1 MRASLLRIIAIVL
14 AVAFG
19 GAAWIDLVAGATP
32 ELQSGTGTPAIEL
45 TVTPGNMELD
55 AEWELVGISE
65 FQYMSIQWREYSS
78 DVWDRY
84 NSPRV
89 SFHTEKDTRDFN
101 IDFIPVYIEAEK
113 DWRNVPLTDGVEYEV
128 RVWVEFSDRTYIISN
143 VVAARPGEETATLT
157 PTATPTRTATPTPTP
172 TATATPT
179 PTPTPTATATPTTTP
194 TPTLTPTI
202 TNTPTA
208 TPTATDTPTATNTPV
223 PAIELKVTP
232 GDSRLD
238 AEWELVGISAFV
250 NMSIQWRER
259 LTEAWE
265 RYVSPRMVMEKDRR
279 KFSITQIFD
288 APLTNGTEYQVRVW
302 TEKSLT
308 DYVISNVVV
317 TSPNGPTPTPT
328 PTATPTYTATATPTG
343 TPTPTFTATATAT
356 ATATRTPTPTATS
369 TSTPTY
375 TATPTPTVTFTPTN
389 TQTTT
394 PTATP
399 SPTPSPSSTP
409 SLTPT
414 HTVTPTLTSTPT
426 VTLTPTP
433 THTVTP
439 TASPT
444 PSLTPTPTPTPTR
457 TPLIPRPPIPNTP
470 APDEIVTVRLAG
482 PIPSGDGEIAFH
494 VRDGSLGT
502 IHSCVA
508 IWDGVRSS
516 YEGLDAITFNLR
528 TGAPESGVLSTSS
541 GCSFNE
547 YSWIVADP
555 APEAFDDGVATLVS
569 YDPVNF
575 AETTEFQLYADLE
588 AGSRFEV
595 RYYFHVVDT
604 YDADAKRA
612 RITTSS
618 DTEGE
623 WAALT
628 EVVSESDS
636 APSATSN
643 LFQGNVGVSR
653 NPDVKGEGDD
663 KVWVPSGDTI
673 SVAYLNEDG
682 EVKAT
687 SDTSPPPIPPPA
699 VRPTPTSVP
708 GLHGDP
714 FPTPTNT
721 PGPPKRVVDVKF
733 ANTPKRSGDTVAFYI
748 RDNYLGTTGQCLVR
762 WADIPHDVDAADPND
777 NDLFMPWNVVTGDPV
792 PSAFSREGC
801 DYDGTTALSVPLHA
815 SLNDAEVSPSI
826 EVPDT
831 GGRAQFGLVSI
842 RTDAPKGSTV
852 SIDFHYEVV
861 DTFSAQTK
869 LARVY
874 SSSDKDGEWVAIR
887 EVTSETDSSP
897 AAASNLYR
905 GVFRISDDPA
915 SLSKGDGRVRVR
927 NRSRL
932 SVAYYN
938 SNGETQPIAKA
949 SLGLDLPT
957 PTPEAIPTFLP
968 SPTPTPIPAVSP
980 WMLATL
986 VIFGTLAALRYRRS
1000 DKPQDG

>member
-1 MRASLLRIIAIVL
+1 MRANLLRIIAIVL

-32 ELQSGTGTPAIEL
+32 ELQSGTGTPSIEL
-45 TVTPGNMELD
+45 TVTPGDRELD

-65 FQYMSIQWREYSS
+65 FLYMSIQWREHSS
-78 DVWDRY
+78 DVWERY
-84 NSPRV
+84 DSPRV

-328 PTATPTYTATATPTG
+328 ATPTYTATATPTG
-343 TPTPTFTATATAT
+343 TPTPTSTSTSTPTFTATATAT

-389 TQTTT
+389 TQTAT

-444 PSLTPTPTPTPTR
+444 PSLTPTPTR
-457 TPLIPRPPIPNTP
+457 TPLMPRPPIPNTP
-470 APDEIVTVRLAG
+470 APDETVSVRLAG
-482 PIPSGDGEIAFH
+482 PISSGEGEIAFH
-494 VRDGSLGT
+494 VRDGSLGK

-516 YEGLDAITFNLR
+516 YEGLDAVTFNLR
-528 TGAPESGVLSTSS
+528 AGAPESGVFSTSS

-575 AETTEFQLYADLE
+575 AETAEFQLYADLE

-687 SDTSPPPIPPPA
+687 SDTSPLPSPTPA
-699 VRPTPTSVP
+699 VRPTPTNVP

-714 FPTPTNT
+714 FPRPTAT
-721 PGPPKRVVDVKF
+721 IVPGPPKREIVISF
-733 ANTPKRSGDTVAFYI
+733 ANTPSSSNEAVVFHI
-748 RDNYLGTTGQCLVR
+748 MDNHLGTTKPCSVQWSGI
-762 WADIPHDVDAADPND
+762 ADELQANSAWD
-777 NDLFMPWNVVTGDPV
+777 VVTGAPYPDV
-792 PSAFSREGC
+792 FSREGC
-801 DYDGTTALSVPLHA
+801 GYEASTPLAIYPHTQAFVNGIEYHVNLDRWDGRVYL
-815 SLNDAEVSPSI
+815 LNDV
-826 EVPDT
+826 
-831 GGRAQFGLVSI
+831 
-842 RTDAPKGSTV
+842 DAGSTV
-852 SIDFHYEVV
+852 KINFFYEVV
-861 DTFSAQTK
+861 DSYSAQTK

-887 EVTSETDSSP
+887 EVTSERDSSP

-986 VIFGTLAALRYRRS
+986 VILGTLAALRYRRT
-1000 DKPQDG
+1000 DKPKDG

>member
-1 MRASLLRIIAIVL
+1 MRASLLRIIAILFAL
-14 AVAFG
+14 AVAG
-19 GAAWIDLVAGATP
+19 TLWIELVVEATP
-32 ELQSGTGTPAIEL
+32 GLQSGTGTPAIEL
-45 TVTPGNMELD
+45 TVTPGDMELD
-55 AEWELVGISE
+55 AEWELTGLDD
-65 FQYMSIQWREYSS
+65 FNYMSIQWRERSS
-78 DVWDRY
+78 AEWHPRDDP
-84 NSPRV
+84 PRV
-89 SFHTEKDTRDFN
+89 NLPDLSTREFN
-101 IDFIPVYIEAEK
+101 IDFIIRWDEDEK
-113 DWRNVPLTDGVEYEV
+113 DWFNEDLTNSTEYQV
-128 RVWVEFSDRTYIISN
+128 RVWVEYTASDKSIVYVISN
-143 VVAARPGEETATLT
+143 VVVVSPGEVAPT
-157 PTATPTRTATPTPTP
+157 PTDTPTPTP
-172 TATATPT
+172 THTATVTPTPTHTPT

-223 PAIELKVTP
+223 PAIELKITP

-238 AEWELVGISAFV
+238 AEWELIGISAFV

-259 LTEAWE
+259 ITEAWE

-317 TSPNGPTPTPT
+317 ASPNGPTPTPT
-328 PTATPTYTATATPTG
+328 PTPTATPTNTATATPTS
-343 TPTPTFTATATAT
+343 TPTPTSTSTSTPTFTATATAT

-389 TQTTT
+389 TQTAT

-444 PSLTPTPTPTPTR
+444 PSLTPTPTR
-457 TPLIPRPPIPNTP
+457 TPLMPRPPIPNTP
-470 APDEIVTVRLAG
+470 APDEIVSVRLAG
-482 PIPSGDGEIAFH
+482 PIPSGEGEIAFH

-516 YEGLDAITFNLR
+516 YEGLDAVTFNLR
-528 TGAPESGVLSTSS
+528 AGAPESGVFSTSS

-604 YDADAKRA
+604 YDADKRECA
-612 RITTSS
+612 SPPVLTQKESGQR
-618 DTEGE
+618 
-623 WAALT
+623 LT

-653 NPDVKGEGDD
+653 NSDVKGEGDD

-687 SDTSPPPIPPPA
+687 SDTSPPPTPTPA
-699 VRPTPTSVP
+699 VRPTPTNVP

-714 FPTPTNT
+714 FPPPTAT
-721 PGPPKRVVDVKF
+721 IVPGPPKREIVISF
-733 ANTPKRSGDTVAFYI
+733 ANTPSRSGETAVFHI
-748 RDNYLGTTGQCLVR
+748 MDNHLGTTKPCSVQWSG
-762 WADIPHDVDAADPND
+762 IAAELQANSAWD
-777 NDLFMPWNVVTGDPV
+777 VVTGAPYPDV
-792 PSAFSREGC
+792 FSREGC
-801 DYDGTTALSVPLHA
+801 DYEASTPLAIYPRTQAFVNGIEYQVNLDRWDGRVYL
-815 SLNDAEVSPSI
+815 LNDV
-826 EVPDT
+826 
-831 GGRAQFGLVSI
+831 
-842 RTDAPKGSTV
+842 DAGSTV
-852 SIDFHYEVV
+852 KINFFYELV
-861 DTFSAQTK
+861 DSFSAQAK

-874 SSSDKDGEWVAIR
+874 SSSDKDGEWVSIR
-887 EVTSETDSSP
+887 EVTSERDSSP

-938 SNGETQPIAKA
+938 SNDETQPVAKA

-957 PTPEAIPTFLP
+957 PTPEATPTFLP

-986 VIFGTLAALRYRRS
+986 VIVGTVAALRYRRS
-1000 DKPQDG
+1000 DKPKDG

>member
-1 MRASLLRIIAIVL
+1 MRANLLPIIAIVL

-19 GAAWIDLVAGATP
+19 GAAWIDIVAGATP
-32 ELQSGTGTPAIEL
+32 ELQSGTGTPSIEL
-45 TVTPGNMELD
+45 TVTPGDRELD

-65 FQYMSIQWREYSS
+65 FLYMSIQWREYSS

-84 NSPRV
+84 DSPRV

-101 IDFIPVYIEAEK
+101 IDFIPVYVEADN

-157 PTATPTRTATPTPTP
+157 PTATPTRTA
-172 TATATPT
+172 T

-328 PTATPTYTATATPTG
+328 ATPTYTATATPTG
-343 TPTPTFTATATAT
+343 TPTPTSTSTSTPTFTATATAT

-389 TQTTT
+389 TQTAT

-444 PSLTPTPTPTPTR
+444 PSLTPTPTR
-457 TPLIPRPPIPNTP
+457 TPLMPRPPIPNTP
-470 APDEIVTVRLAG
+470 APDETVSVRLAG
-482 PIPSGDGEIAFH
+482 PISSGEGEIAFH
-494 VRDGSLGT
+494 VRDGSLGK

-516 YEGLDAITFNLR
+516 YEGLDAVTFNLR
-528 TGAPESGVLSTSS
+528 AGAPESGVFSTSS

-575 AETTEFQLYADLE
+575 AETAEFQLYADLE

-687 SDTSPPPIPPPA
+687 SDTSPLPSPTPA
-699 VRPTPTSVP
+699 VRPTPTNVP

-714 FPTPTNT
+714 FPRPTAT
-721 PGPPKRVVDVKF
+721 IVPGPPKREIVISFASTPSSSNEAVVF
-733 ANTPKRSGDTVAFYI
+733 HI
-748 RDNYLGTTGQCLVR
+748 MDNHLGTTKPCSVQWSGI
-762 WADIPHDVDAADPND
+762 ADEIQANSA
-777 NDLFMPWNVVTGDPV
+777 WNVVTGAPYPDV
-792 PSAFSREGC
+792 FSREGC
-801 DYDGTTALSVPLHA
+801 DYEASAPLAIYPRTQAFVNGIEYQVNLDRWDGRIYL
-815 SLNDAEVSPSI
+815 LNDV
-826 EVPDT
+826 
-831 GGRAQFGLVSI
+831 
-842 RTDAPKGSTV
+842 DAGSTV
-852 SIDFHYEVV
+852 KINFYYEVV
-861 DTFSAQTK
+861 DSFSAQSK

-887 EVTSETDSSP
+887 EVTSERDSSP

-938 SNGETQPIAKA
+938 SNGETEPMAKA

-957 PTPEAIPTFLP
+957 PTPEATPTFLP

-986 VIFGTLAALRYRRS
+986 VILGTLAALRYRRT
-1000 DKPQDG
+1000 DKPKDG

>member
-1 MRASLLRIIAIVL
+1 MRANLLRIIAIVL

-32 ELQSGTGTPAIEL
+32 ELQSGTGTPSIEL
-45 TVTPGNMELD
+45 TVTPGDRELD

-65 FQYMSIQWREYSS
+65 FLYMSIQWREHSS
-78 DVWDRY
+78 DVWERY
-84 NSPRV
+84 DSPRV

-157 PTATPTRTATPTPTP
+157 PTATPTRTA
-172 TATATPT
+172 T

-328 PTATPTYTATATPTG
+328 ATPTYTATATPTG
-343 TPTPTFTATATAT
+343 TPTPTSTSTSTPTFTATATAT

-389 TQTTT
+389 TQTAT

-433 THTVTP
+433 THSVTP

-444 PSLTPTPTPTPTR
+444 PSLTPTPTR
-457 TPLIPRPPIPNTP
+457 TPLMPRPPIPNTP
-470 APDEIVTVRLAG
+470 APDETVSVRLAG
-482 PIPSGDGEIAFH
+482 PISSGEGEIAFH
-494 VRDGSLGT
+494 VRDGSLGK

-516 YEGLDAITFNLR
+516 YEGLDAVTFNLR
-528 TGAPESGVLSTSS
+528 AGAPESGVFSTSS

-575 AETTEFQLYADLE
+575 AETAEFQLYADLE

-687 SDTSPPPIPPPA
+687 SDTSPLPSPTPA
-699 VRPTPTSVP
+699 VRPTPTNVP

-714 FPTPTNT
+714 FPRPTAT
-721 PGPPKRVVDVKF
+721 IVPGPPKREIVISF
-733 ANTPKRSGDTVAFYI
+733 ANTPSSSNEAVVFHI
-748 RDNYLGTTGQCLVR
+748 MDNHLGTTKPCSVQWSGI
-762 WADIPHDVDAADPND
+762 ADELQANSAWD
-777 NDLFMPWNVVTGDPV
+777 VVTGAPYPDV
-792 PSAFSREGC
+792 FSREGC
-801 DYDGTTALSVPLHA
+801 GYEASTPLAIYPHTQAFVNGIEYHVNLDRWDGRVYL
-815 SLNDAEVSPSI
+815 LNDV
-826 EVPDT
+826 
-831 GGRAQFGLVSI
+831 
-842 RTDAPKGSTV
+842 DAGSTV
-852 SIDFHYEVV
+852 KINFFYEVV
-861 DTFSAQTK
+861 DSYSAQTK

-887 EVTSETDSSP
+887 EVTSERDSSP

-986 VIFGTLAALRYRRS
+986 VILGTLAALRYRRT
-1000 DKPQDG
+1000 DKPKDG

>member
-1 MRASLLRIIAIVL
+1 MFTRPLSIIAILL

-19 GAAWIDLVAGATP
+19 CTVWMEFVAEAGSASRINANAPSISLSVVPRDT
-32 ELQSGTGTPAIEL
+32 QF
-45 TVTPGNMELD
+45 D
-55 AEWELVGISE
+55 AEWELTEISD
-65 FQYMSIQWREYSS
+65 FNYMSIQWRRRS
-78 DVWDRY
+78 DGPWHLRDDP
-84 NSPRV
+84 PRV
-89 SFHTEKDTRDFN
+89 NLDKSLREYTINYDLELD
-101 IDFIPVYIEAEK
+101 AE
-113 DWRNVPLTDGVEYEV
+113 NELQSVPLDKDVEYQVRIWAEYTAPDNSIAYIVSNVEILSLGVE
-128 RVWVEFSDRTYIISN
+128 R
-143 VVAARPGEETATLT
+143 
-157 PTATPTRTATPTPTP
+157 ATPTPTP
-172 TATATPT
+172 TQTATPTPTRTAT

-328 PTATPTYTATATPTG
+328 ATPTYTATATPTG
-343 TPTPTFTATATAT
+343 TPTPTSTSTSTPTFTATATAT

-389 TQTTT
+389 TQTAT

-444 PSLTPTPTPTPTR
+444 PSLTPTPTR
-457 TPLIPRPPIPNTP
+457 TPLMPRPPIPNTP
-470 APDEIVTVRLAG
+470 APDETVSVRLAG
-482 PIPSGDGEIAFH
+482 PISSGEGEIAFH
-494 VRDGSLGT
+494 VRDGSLGK

-516 YEGLDAITFNLR
+516 YEGLDAVTFNLR
-528 TGAPESGVLSTSS
+528 AGAPESGVFSTSS

-575 AETTEFQLYADLE
+575 AETAEFQLYADLE

-687 SDTSPPPIPPPA
+687 SDTSPLPSPTPA
-699 VRPTPTSVP
+699 VRPTPTNVP

-714 FPTPTNT
+714 FPRPTAT
-721 PGPPKRVVDVKF
+721 IVPGPPKREIVISF
-733 ANTPKRSGDTVAFYI
+733 ANTPSSSNEAVVFHI
-748 RDNYLGTTGQCLVR
+748 MDNHLGTTKPCSVQWSGI
-762 WADIPHDVDAADPND
+762 ADELQANSAWD
-777 NDLFMPWNVVTGDPV
+777 VVTGAPYPDV
-792 PSAFSREGC
+792 FSREGC
-801 DYDGTTALSVPLHA
+801 GYEASTPLAIYPHTQAFVNGIEYHVNLDRWDGRVYL
-815 SLNDAEVSPSI
+815 LNDV
-826 EVPDT
+826 
-831 GGRAQFGLVSI
+831 
-842 RTDAPKGSTV
+842 DAGSTV
-852 SIDFHYEVV
+852 KINFFYEVV
-861 DTFSAQTK
+861 DSYSAQTK

-887 EVTSETDSSP
+887 EVTSERDSSP

-957 PTPEAIPTFLP
+957 PTPEATPTFLP

-986 VIFGTLAALRYRRS
+986 VILGTLAALRYRRT
-1000 DKPQDG
+1000 DKPKDG

>member
-1 MRASLLRIIAIVL
+1 MRANLLRIIAIVL

-32 ELQSGTGTPAIEL
+32 ELQSGTGTPSIEL
-45 TVTPGNMELD
+45 TVTPGDRELD

-65 FQYMSIQWREYSS
+65 FLYMSIQWREHSS
-78 DVWDRY
+78 DVWERY
-84 NSPRV
+84 DSPRV

-157 PTATPTRTATPTPTP
+157 PTATPTRTA
-172 TATATPT
+172 T

-328 PTATPTYTATATPTG
+328 ATPTYTATATPTG
-343 TPTPTFTATATAT
+343 TPTPTSTSTSTPTFTATATAT

-389 TQTTT
+389 TQTAT

-444 PSLTPTPTPTPTR
+444 PSLTPTPTR
-457 TPLIPRPPIPNTP
+457 TPLMPRPPIPNTP
-470 APDEIVTVRLAG
+470 APDETVSVRLAG
-482 PIPSGDGEIAFH
+482 PISSGEGEIAFH
-494 VRDGSLGT
+494 VRDGSLGK

-516 YEGLDAITFNLR
+516 YEGLDAVTFNLR
-528 TGAPESGVLSTSS
+528 AGAPESGVFSTSS

-575 AETTEFQLYADLE
+575 AETAEFQLYADLE

-663 KVWVPSGDTI
+663 KVWVPSGDRI

-682 EVKAT
+682 VVKAT

-699 VRPTPTSVP
+699 VRPTPTNVP

-714 FPTPTNT
+714 FPRPTAT
-721 PGPPKRVVDVKF
+721 IVPGPPKREIVISF
-733 ANTPKRSGDTVAFYI
+733 ANTPSSSNEAVVFHI
-748 RDNYLGTTGQCLVR
+748 MDNHLGTTKPCSVQWSGI
-762 WADIPHDVDAADPND
+762 ADELQANSAWD
-777 NDLFMPWNVVTGDPV
+777 VVTGAPYPDV
-792 PSAFSREGC
+792 FSREGC
-801 DYDGTTALSVPLHA
+801 GYEASTPLAIYPHTQAFVNGIEYHVNLDRWDGRVYL
-815 SLNDAEVSPSI
+815 LNDV
-826 EVPDT
+826 
-831 GGRAQFGLVSI
+831 
-842 RTDAPKGSTV
+842 DAGSTV
-852 SIDFHYEVV
+852 KINFFYEVV
-861 DTFSAQTK
+861 DSYSAQTK

-887 EVTSETDSSP
+887 EVTSERDSSP

>member
-1 MRASLLRIIAIVL
+1 M
-14 AVAFG
+14 
-19 GAAWIDLVAGATP
+19 
-32 ELQSGTGTPAIEL
+32 
-45 TVTPGNMELD
+45 
-55 AEWELVGISE
+55 
-65 FQYMSIQWREYSS
+65 
-78 DVWDRY
+78 
-84 NSPRV
+84 
-89 SFHTEKDTRDFN
+89 
-101 IDFIPVYIEAEK
+101 
-113 DWRNVPLTDGVEYEV
+113 
-128 RVWVEFSDRTYIISN
+128 
-143 VVAARPGEETATLT
+143 
-157 PTATPTRTATPTPTP
+157 
-172 TATATPT
+172 
-179 PTPTPTATATPTTTP
+179 
-194 TPTLTPTI
+194 
-202 TNTPTA
+202 
-208 TPTATDTPTATNTPV
+208 
-223 PAIELKVTP
+223 
-232 GDSRLD
+232 
-238 AEWELVGISAFV
+238 
-250 NMSIQWRER
+250 
-259 LTEAWE
+259 
-265 RYVSPRMVMEKDRR
+265 
-279 KFSITQIFD
+279 
-288 APLTNGTEYQVRVW
+288 
-302 TEKSLT
+302 
-308 DYVISNVVV
+308 
-317 TSPNGPTPTPT
+317 
-328 PTATPTYTATATPTG
+328 
-343 TPTPTFTATATAT
+343 
-356 ATATRTPTPTATS
+356 
-369 TSTPTY
+369 
-375 TATPTPTVTFTPTN
+375 
-389 TQTTT
+389 
-394 PTATP
+394 
-399 SPTPSPSSTP
+399 
-409 SLTPT
+409 
-414 HTVTPTLTSTPT
+414 
-426 VTLTPTP
+426 
-433 THTVTP
+433 
-439 TASPT
+439 
-444 PSLTPTPTPTPTR
+444 
-457 TPLIPRPPIPNTP
+457 PRPPIPNTP
-470 APDEIVTVRLAG
+470 APDETVSVRLAG
-482 PIPSGDGEIAFH
+482 PISSGEGEIAFH
-494 VRDGSLGT
+494 VRDGSLGK

-516 YEGLDAITFNLR
+516 YEGLDAVTFNLR
-528 TGAPESGVLSTSS
+528 AGAPESGVFSTSS

-575 AETTEFQLYADLE
+575 AETAEFQLYADLE

-687 SDTSPPPIPPPA
+687 SDTSPLPSPTPA
-699 VRPTPTSVP
+699 VRPTPTNVP

-714 FPTPTNT
+714 FPRPTAT
-721 PGPPKRVVDVKF
+721 IVPGPPKREIVISF
-733 ANTPKRSGDTVAFYI
+733 ANTPSSSNEAVVFHI
-748 RDNYLGTTGQCLVR
+748 MDNHLGTTKPCSVQWSGI
-762 WADIPHDVDAADPND
+762 ADEIQANSAWD
-777 NDLFMPWNVVTGDPV
+777 VVTGAPYPDV
-792 PSAFSREGC
+792 FSREGC
-801 DYDGTTALSVPLHA
+801 GYEASTPLAIYPHTQAFVNGIEYHVNLDRWDGRVYL
-815 SLNDAEVSPSI
+815 LNDV
-826 EVPDT
+826 
-831 GGRAQFGLVSI
+831 
-842 RTDAPKGSTV
+842 DAGSTV
-852 SIDFHYEVV
+852 KINFFYEVV
-861 DTFSAQTK
+861 DSYSAQTK

-887 EVTSETDSSP
+887 EVTSERDSSP

-986 VIFGTLAALRYRRS
+986 VILGTLAALRYRRT
-1000 DKPQDG
+1000 DKPKDG

>member
-1 MRASLLRIIAIVL
+1 MRANLLRIIAIVL

-32 ELQSGTGTPAIEL
+32 ELQSGTGTPSIEL
-45 TVTPGNMELD
+45 TVTPGDRELD

-65 FQYMSIQWREYSS
+65 FLYMSIQWREHSS
-78 DVWDRY
+78 DVWERY
-84 NSPRV
+84 DSPRV

-113 DWRNVPLTDGVEYEV
+113 DWRNAPLTDGVEYEV

-157 PTATPTRTATPTPTP
+157 PTATPTRTA
-172 TATATPT
+172 T

-328 PTATPTYTATATPTG
+328 ATPTYTATATPTG
-343 TPTPTFTATATAT
+343 TPTPTSTSTSTPTFTATATAT

-389 TQTTT
+389 TQTAT

-444 PSLTPTPTPTPTR
+444 PSLTPTPTR
-457 TPLIPRPPIPNTP
+457 TPLMPRPPIPNTP
-470 APDEIVTVRLAG
+470 APDETVSVRLAG
-482 PIPSGDGEIAFH
+482 PISSGEGEIAFH
-494 VRDGSLGT
+494 VRDGSLGK

-516 YEGLDAITFNLR
+516 YEGLDAVTFNLR
-528 TGAPESGVLSTSS
+528 AGAPESGVFSTSS

-575 AETTEFQLYADLE
+575 AETAEFQLYADLE

-687 SDTSPPPIPPPA
+687 SDTSPLPSPTPA
-699 VRPTPTSVP
+699 VRPTPTNVP

-714 FPTPTNT
+714 FPRPTAT
-721 PGPPKRVVDVKF
+721 IVPGPPKREIVISF
-733 ANTPKRSGDTVAFYI
+733 ANTPSSSNEAVVFHI
-748 RDNYLGTTGQCLVR
+748 MDNHLGTTKPCSVQWSGI
-762 WADIPHDVDAADPND
+762 ADELQANSAWD
-777 NDLFMPWNVVTGDPV
+777 VVTGAPYPDV
-792 PSAFSREGC
+792 FSREGC
-801 DYDGTTALSVPLHA
+801 GYEASTPLAIYPHTQAFVNGIEYHVNLDRWDGRVYL
-815 SLNDAEVSPSI
+815 LNDV
-826 EVPDT
+826 
-831 GGRAQFGLVSI
+831 
-842 RTDAPKGSTV
+842 DAGSTV
-852 SIDFHYEVV
+852 KINFFYEVV
-861 DTFSAQTK
+861 DSYSAQTK

-887 EVTSETDSSP
+887 EVTSERDSSP

-957 PTPEAIPTFLP
+957 PTPEATPTFLP

-986 VIFGTLAALRYRRS
+986 VILGTLAALRYRRT
-1000 DKPQDG
+1000 DKPKDG

>member
-1 MRASLLRIIAIVL
+1 MFTRPLSIIAILL

-19 GAAWIDLVAGATP
+19 CTVWMEFVAEAGSASRINANAPSISLSVVPRDT
-32 ELQSGTGTPAIEL
+32 QF
-45 TVTPGNMELD
+45 D
-55 AEWELVGISE
+55 AEWELTEISD
-65 FQYMSIQWREYSS
+65 FNYMSIQWRRRS
-78 DVWDRY
+78 DGPWHLRDDP
-84 NSPRV
+84 PRV
-89 SFHTEKDTRDFN
+89 NLDKSLREYTINYDLELD
-101 IDFIPVYIEAEK
+101 AE
-113 DWRNVPLTDGVEYEV
+113 NELQSVPLDKDVEYQVRIWAEYTAPDNSIAYIVSNVEILSLGVE
-128 RVWVEFSDRTYIISN
+128 RAT
-143 VVAARPGEETATLT
+143 PTPTPTQTAT
-157 PTATPTRTATPTPTP
+157 PTPTRTATPTPTP

-179 PTPTPTATATPTTTP
+179 TTP
-194 TPTLTPTI
+194 SPTLTPTV

-238 AEWELVGISAFV
+238 AEWELIGISAFV

-259 LTEAWE
+259 ITEAWE
-265 RYVSPRMVMEKDRR
+265 RYVSPRMVMERDRR

-302 TEKSLT
+302 TEKSQT
-308 DYVISNVVV
+308 DYVISDVVV

-343 TPTPTFTATATAT
+343 TPTPTFTATAKATAT

-516 YEGLDAITFNLR
+516 YEGLDAVTFNLR
-528 TGAPESGVLSTSS
+528 AGAPESGVFSTSS

-623 WAALT
+623 WVALT

-682 EVKAT
+682 VVKAT

-699 VRPTPTSVP
+699 VRPTPTNVP

-714 FPTPTNT
+714 FPRPTAT
-721 PGPPKRVVDVKF
+721 IVPGPPKREIVISF
-733 ANTPKRSGDTVAFYI
+733 ANTPSSSNEAVVFHI
-748 RDNYLGTTGQCLVR
+748 MDNHLGTTKPCSVQWSGI
-762 WADIPHDVDAADPND
+762 ADELQANSAWD
-777 NDLFMPWNVVTGDPV
+777 VVTGAPYPDV
-792 PSAFSREGC
+792 FSREGC
-801 DYDGTTALSVPLHA
+801 GYEASTPLAIYPHTQAFVNGIEYHVNLDRWDGRVYL
-815 SLNDAEVSPSI
+815 LNDV
-826 EVPDT
+826 
-831 GGRAQFGLVSI
+831 
-842 RTDAPKGSTV
+842 DAGSTV
-852 SIDFHYEVV
+852 KINFFYEVV
-861 DTFSAQTK
+861 DSYSAQTK

-887 EVTSETDSSP
+887 EVTSERDSSP

-938 SNGETQPIAKA
+938 SNGEAQPIAKA

-986 VIFGTLAALRYRRS
+986 VILGTLAALRYRRT
-1000 DKPQDG
+1000 DKPKDG

>member
-1 MRASLLRIIAIVL
+1 MRANLLRIIAIVL

-32 ELQSGTGTPAIEL
+32 ELQSGTGTPSIEL
-45 TVTPGNMELD
+45 TVTPGDRELD

-65 FQYMSIQWREYSS
+65 FLYMSIQWREHSS
-78 DVWDRY
+78 DVWERY
-84 NSPRV
+84 DSPRV

-179 PTPTPTATATPTTTP
+179 TTP

-259 LTEAWE
+259 ITEAWE
-265 RYVSPRMVMEKDRR
+265 RYVSPRMVMERDRR

-328 PTATPTYTATATPTG
+328 ATPTYTATATPTG
-343 TPTPTFTATATAT
+343 TPTPTSTSTSTPTFTATATAT

-399 SPTPSPSSTP
+399 SPTPSSSSTP

-502 IHSCVA
+502 IHSCIA

-528 TGAPESGVLSTSS
+528 TGAPESGVFSTSS

-575 AETTEFQLYADLE
+575 AETAEFQLYADLE

-595 RYYFHVVDT
+595 RYYFHIVDT

-687 SDTSPPPIPPPA
+687 SDTSPLPSPTPA
-699 VRPTPTSVP
+699 VRPTPTNVP

-714 FPTPTNT
+714 FPRPTAT
-721 PGPPKRVVDVKF
+721 IVPGPPKREIVISF
-733 ANTPKRSGDTVAFYI
+733 ANTPSSSNEAVVFHI
-748 RDNYLGTTGQCLVR
+748 MDNHLGTTKPCSVQWSGI
-762 WADIPHDVDAADPND
+762 ADELQANSAWD
-777 NDLFMPWNVVTGDPV
+777 VVTGAPYPDV
-792 PSAFSREGC
+792 FSREGC
-801 DYDGTTALSVPLHA
+801 GYEASTPLAIYPHTQAFVNGIEYHVNLDRWDGRVYL
-815 SLNDAEVSPSI
+815 LNDV
-826 EVPDT
+826 
-831 GGRAQFGLVSI
+831 
-842 RTDAPKGSTV
+842 DARSTV
-852 SIDFHYEVV
+852 KINFFYEVV
-861 DTFSAQTK
+861 DSYSAQTK

-887 EVTSETDSSP
+887 EVTSERDSSP

>member
-1 MRASLLRIIAIVL
+1 MRANLLRIIAIVL

-19 GAAWIDLVAGATP
+19 GAAWIDIVAGATP
-32 ELQSGTGTPAIEL
+32 ELQSGTGTPSIEL
-45 TVTPGNMELD
+45 TVTPGDRELD

-65 FQYMSIQWREYSS
+65 FLYMSIQWREYSS

-84 NSPRV
+84 DSPRV

-101 IDFIPVYIEAEK
+101 IDFIPVYVEADN

-157 PTATPTRTATPTPTP
+157 PTATPTRTA
-172 TATATPT
+172 T

-328 PTATPTYTATATPTG
+328 ATPTYTATATPTG
-343 TPTPTFTATATAT
+343 TPTPTSTSTSTPTFTATATAT

-389 TQTTT
+389 TQTAT

-444 PSLTPTPTPTPTR
+444 PSLTPTPTR
-457 TPLIPRPPIPNTP
+457 TPLMPRPPIPNTP
-470 APDEIVTVRLAG
+470 APDETVSVRLAG
-482 PIPSGDGEIAFH
+482 PISSGEGEIAFH
-494 VRDGSLGT
+494 VRDGSLGK

-516 YEGLDAITFNLR
+516 YEGLDAVTFNLR
-528 TGAPESGVLSTSS
+528 AGAPESGVFSTSS

-575 AETTEFQLYADLE
+575 AETAEFQLYADLE

-687 SDTSPPPIPPPA
+687 SDTSPLPSPTPA
-699 VRPTPTSVP
+699 VRPTPTNVP

-714 FPTPTNT
+714 FPRPTAT
-721 PGPPKRVVDVKF
+721 IVPGPPKREIVISFASTPSSSNEAVVF
-733 ANTPKRSGDTVAFYI
+733 HI
-748 RDNYLGTTGQCLVR
+748 MDNHLGTTKPCSVQWSGI
-762 WADIPHDVDAADPND
+762 ADEIQANSA
-777 NDLFMPWNVVTGDPV
+777 WNVVTGAPYPDV
-792 PSAFSREGC
+792 FSREGC
-801 DYDGTTALSVPLHA
+801 DYEASAPLAIYPRTQAFVNGIEYQVNLDRWDGRIYL
-815 SLNDAEVSPSI
+815 LNDV
-826 EVPDT
+826 
-831 GGRAQFGLVSI
+831 
-842 RTDAPKGSTV
+842 DAGSTV
-852 SIDFHYEVV
+852 KINFYYEVV
-861 DTFSAQTK
+861 DSFSAQSK

-887 EVTSETDSSP
+887 EVTSERDSSP

-938 SNGETQPIAKA
+938 SNGETEPMAKA

-957 PTPEAIPTFLP
+957 PTPEATPTFLP

-986 VIFGTLAALRYRRS
+986 VILGTLAALRYRRT
-1000 DKPQDG
+1000 DKPKDG

>member
-84 NSPRV
+84 DSPRV

-143 VVAARPGEETATLT
+143 VVAARPGEEAATPT
-157 PTATPTRTATPTPTP
+157 PTATPTRTATPTP
-172 TATATPT
+172 
-179 PTPTPTATATPTTTP
+179 PTPTATATPTTTP

-328 PTATPTYTATATPTG
+328 ATPTYTATATPTG
-343 TPTPTFTATATAT
+343 TPTPTSTSTSTPTFTATATAT

-389 TQTTT
+389 TQTAT

-444 PSLTPTPTPTPTR
+444 PSLTPTPTR
-457 TPLIPRPPIPNTP
+457 TPLMPRPPIPNTP
-470 APDEIVTVRLAG
+470 APDETVSVRLAG
-482 PIPSGDGEIAFH
+482 PISSGEGEIAFH
-494 VRDGSLGT
+494 VRDGSLGK

-516 YEGLDAITFNLR
+516 YEGLDAVTFNLR
-528 TGAPESGVLSTSS
+528 AGAPESGVFSTSS

-575 AETTEFQLYADLE
+575 AETAEFQLYADLE

-663 KVWVPSGDTI
+663 KVWVPSGDRI

-682 EVKAT
+682 VVKAT

-699 VRPTPTSVP
+699 VRPTPTNVP

-714 FPTPTNT
+714 FPRPTAT
-721 PGPPKRVVDVKF
+721 IVPGPPKREIVISF
-733 ANTPKRSGDTVAFYI
+733 ANTPSSSNEAVVFHI
-748 RDNYLGTTGQCLVR
+748 MDNHLGTTKPCSVQWSGI
-762 WADIPHDVDAADPND
+762 ADELQANSAWD
-777 NDLFMPWNVVTGDPV
+777 VVTGAPYPDV
-792 PSAFSREGC
+792 FSREGC
-801 DYDGTTALSVPLHA
+801 GYEASTPLAIYPHTQAFVNGIEYHVNLDRWDGRVYL
-815 SLNDAEVSPSI
+815 LNDV
-826 EVPDT
+826 
-831 GGRAQFGLVSI
+831 
-842 RTDAPKGSTV
+842 DAGSTV
-852 SIDFHYEVV
+852 KINFFYEVV
-861 DTFSAQTK
+861 DSYSAQTK

-887 EVTSETDSSP
+887 EVTSERDSSP

-957 PTPEAIPTFLP
+957 PTPEATPTFLP

>member
-1 MRASLLRIIAIVL
+1 MRANLLRIIAIVL

-32 ELQSGTGTPAIEL
+32 ELQSGTGTPSIEL
-45 TVTPGNMELD
+45 NVTPGEMELD

-65 FQYMSIQWREYSS
+65 FLYMSIQWREHSS
-78 DVWDRY
+78 DVWERY
-84 NSPRV
+84 DSPRV

-328 PTATPTYTATATPTG
+328 ATPTYTATATPTG
-343 TPTPTFTATATAT
+343 TPTPTSTSTSTPTFTATATAT

-369 TSTPTY
+369 TSIPTY

-389 TQTTT
+389 TQT
-394 PTATP
+394 
-399 SPTPSPSSTP
+399 
-409 SLTPT
+409 
-414 HTVTPTLTSTPT
+414 V
-426 VTLTPTP
+426 TPTP
-433 THTVTP
+433 THTATP

-444 PSLTPTPTPTPTR
+444 PSPTPTR
-457 TPLIPRPPIPNTP
+457 TPLIPRPPIPNMP
-470 APDEIVTVRLAG
+470 APDEIVTVRLAR
-482 PIPSGDGEIAFH
+482 PIPSDEGEIAFH
-494 VRDGSLGT
+494 VRDRSLGT

-508 IWDGVRSS
+508 TWGPTRVRHGGGGDPNDPPDG
-516 YEGLDAITFNLR
+516 EPQETFNLR
-528 TGAPESGVLSTSS
+528 TGEPEPEVFSTSKNCTYEDGS
-541 GCSFNE
+541 SSLISE
-547 YSWIVADP
+547 P
-555 APEAFDDGVATLVS
+555 HPEAFDDGIEVGVL
-569 YDPVNF
+569 YDPTKF
-575 AETTEFQLYADLE
+575 SDTTEINLASFAIE
-588 AGSRFEV
+588 VGSIFEV
-595 RYYFHVVDT
+595 RYYFNVVDT
-604 YDADAKRA
+604 YDTEEKRVHV
-612 RITTSS
+612 TSRS
-618 DTEGE
+618 DGDGE
-623 WAALT
+623 WAAIR
-628 EVVSESDS
+628 EVASEVDDT
-636 APSATSN
+636 PSATSG
-643 LFQGNVGVSR
+643 LFMGHVGVSR
-653 NPDVKGEGDD
+653 NPDVRGEGDD
-663 KVWVPSGDTI
+663 KVWVPSGDRI

-682 EVKAT
+682 VVKAT

-699 VRPTPTSVP
+699 VRPTPTNVP

-714 FPTPTNT
+714 FPRPTAT
-721 PGPPKRVVDVKF
+721 IVPGPPKREIVISF
-733 ANTPKRSGDTVAFYI
+733 ANTPSSSNEAVVFHI
-748 RDNYLGTTGQCLVR
+748 MDNHLGTTKPCSVQWSGI
-762 WADIPHDVDAADPND
+762 ADELQANSAWD
-777 NDLFMPWNVVTGDPV
+777 VVTGAPYPDV
-792 PSAFSREGC
+792 FSREGC
-801 DYDGTTALSVPLHA
+801 GYEASTPLAIYPHTQAFVNGIEYHVNLDRWDGRVYL
-815 SLNDAEVSPSI
+815 LNDV
-826 EVPDT
+826 
-831 GGRAQFGLVSI
+831 
-842 RTDAPKGSTV
+842 DAGSTV
-852 SIDFHYEVV
+852 KINFFYEVV
-861 DTFSAQTK
+861 DSYSAQTK

-887 EVTSETDSSP
+887 EVTSERDSSP

>member
-1 MRASLLRIIAIVL
+1 MRANLLRIIAIVL

-32 ELQSGTGTPAIEL
+32 ELQSGTGTPSIEL
-45 TVTPGNMELD
+45 TVTPGDRELD

-65 FQYMSIQWREYSS
+65 FLYMSIQWREHSS
-78 DVWDRY
+78 DVWERY
-84 NSPRV
+84 DSPRV

-179 PTPTPTATATPTTTP
+179 TTP
-194 TPTLTPTI
+194 TPTLTPTV

-265 RYVSPRMVMEKDRR
+265 RYVSPRMVMEKDKR

-328 PTATPTYTATATPTG
+328 PTPTATPTYTATATPTG
-343 TPTPTFTATATAT
+343 TPTPTSTSTSTPTFTATATAT

-389 TQTTT
+389 TQTAT

-433 THTVTP
+433 TPTPTHTVTP

-444 PSLTPTPTPTPTR
+444 PSLTPTPTR
-457 TPLIPRPPIPNTP
+457 TPLMPRPPIPNTP
-470 APDEIVTVRLAG
+470 APDETVSVRLAG
-482 PIPSGDGEIAFH
+482 PISSGEGEIAFH
-494 VRDGSLGT
+494 VRDGSLGK

-528 TGAPESGVLSTSS
+528 TGAPESGVFSTSS

-575 AETTEFQLYADLE
+575 AETAEFQLYADLE

-663 KVWVPSGDTI
+663 KVWVPSGDRI

-682 EVKAT
+682 VVKAT
-687 SDTSPPPIPPPA
+687 SATSPPPIPPPA
-699 VRPTPTSVP
+699 VRPTPTNVP

-714 FPTPTNT
+714 FPRPTAT
-721 PGPPKRVVDVKF
+721 IVPGPPKRGIVISF
-733 ANTPKRSGDTVAFYI
+733 ANTPSSGNEAVVFHI
-748 RDNYLGTTGQCLVR
+748 MDNHLGTTKPCSVQWSGI
-762 WADIPHDVDAADPND
+762 ADEIQANSA
-777 NDLFMPWNVVTGDPV
+777 WNVVTGAPYPDV
-792 PSAFSREGC
+792 FSREGC
-801 DYDGTTALSVPLHA
+801 GYEASTPLAIYPHTQA
-815 SLNDAEVSPSI
+815 FVNGIEYHVNLDRWDRRVYLLNDV
-826 EVPDT
+826 
-831 GGRAQFGLVSI
+831 
-842 RTDAPKGSTV
+842 DAGSTV
-852 SIDFHYEVV
+852 KINFYYEVV
-861 DTFSAQTK
+861 DSFSAQSK

-887 EVTSETDSSP
+887 EVTSERDSSP

-938 SNGETQPIAKA
+938 SNGETQPTAKA
-949 SLGLDLPT
+949 SMGLDLPT
-957 PTPEAIPTFLP
+957 PTPEATPTFLP

-986 VIFGTLAALRYRRS
+986 VIFSTLAALRYRRT
-1000 DKPQDG
+1000 DKPKDG

>member
-1 MRASLLRIIAIVL
+1 MRANLLRIIAIVL

-32 ELQSGTGTPAIEL
+32 ELQSGTGTPSIEL
-45 TVTPGNMELD
+45 TVTPGDRELD

-65 FQYMSIQWREYSS
+65 FLYMSIQWREHSS
-78 DVWDRY
+78 DVWERY
-84 NSPRV
+84 DSPRV

-157 PTATPTRTATPTPTP
+157 PTATPTRTA
-172 TATATPT
+172 T

-328 PTATPTYTATATPTG
+328 ATPTYTATATPTG
-343 TPTPTFTATATAT
+343 TPTPTSTSTSTPTFTATATAT

-389 TQTTT
+389 TQTAT

-444 PSLTPTPTPTPTR
+444 PSLTPTPTR
-457 TPLIPRPPIPNTP
+457 TPLMPRPPIPNTP
-470 APDEIVTVRLAG
+470 APDETVSVRLAG
-482 PIPSGDGEIAFH
+482 PISSGEGEIAFH
-494 VRDGSLGT
+494 VRDGSLGK

-516 YEGLDAITFNLR
+516 YEGLDAVTFNLR
-528 TGAPESGVLSTSS
+528 AGAPESGVFSTSS

-575 AETTEFQLYADLE
+575 AETAEFQLYADLE

-687 SDTSPPPIPPPA
+687 SDTSPLPSPTPA
-699 VRPTPTSVP
+699 VRPTPTNVP

-714 FPTPTNT
+714 FPRPTAT
-721 PGPPKRVVDVKF
+721 IVPGPPKREIVISF
-733 ANTPKRSGDTVAFYI
+733 ANTPSSSNEAVVFHI
-748 RDNYLGTTGQCLVR
+748 MDNHLGTTKPCSVQWSGI
-762 WADIPHDVDAADPND
+762 ADELQANSAWD
-777 NDLFMPWNVVTGDPV
+777 VVTGAPYPDV
-792 PSAFSREGC
+792 FSREGC
-801 DYDGTTALSVPLHA
+801 GYEASTPLAIYPHTQAFVNGIEYHVNLDRWDGRVYL
-815 SLNDAEVSPSI
+815 LNDV
-826 EVPDT
+826 
-831 GGRAQFGLVSI
+831 
-842 RTDAPKGSTV
+842 DAGSTV
-852 SIDFHYEVV
+852 KINFFYEVV
-861 DTFSAQTK
+861 DSYSAQTK

-887 EVTSETDSSP
+887 EVTSERDSSP

-986 VIFGTLAALRYRRS
+986 VILGTLAALRYRRT
-1000 DKPQDG
+1000 DKPKDG

>member
-1 MRASLLRIIAIVL
+1 MRANLLRIIAIVL

-32 ELQSGTGTPAIEL
+32 ELQSGTGTPSIEL
-45 TVTPGNMELD
+45 TVTPGDRELD

-65 FQYMSIQWREYSS
+65 FLYMSIQWREHSS
-78 DVWDRY
+78 DVWERY
-84 NSPRV
+84 DLPRV

-113 DWRNVPLTDGVEYEV
+113 DWRNAPLTDGVEYEV

-157 PTATPTRTATPTPTP
+157 PTATPTRTA
-172 TATATPT
+172 T

-328 PTATPTYTATATPTG
+328 ATPTYTATATPTG
-343 TPTPTFTATATAT
+343 TPTPTSTSTSTPTFTATATAT

-375 TATPTPTVTFTPTN
+375 TATPTPTVTF
-389 TQTTT
+389 T

-444 PSLTPTPTPTPTR
+444 PSLTPTPTR
-457 TPLIPRPPIPNTP
+457 TPLMPRPPIPNTP
-470 APDEIVTVRLAG
+470 APDETVSVRLAG
-482 PIPSGDGEIAFH
+482 PISSGEGEIAFH
-494 VRDGSLGT
+494 VRDGNLGK

-516 YEGLDAITFNLR
+516 YEGLDAVTFNLR
-528 TGAPESGVLSTSS
+528 AGAPESGVFSTSS

-575 AETTEFQLYADLE
+575 AETAEFQLYADLE

-663 KVWVPSGDTI
+663 KVWVPSGDRI

-682 EVKAT
+682 VVKAT

-699 VRPTPTSVP
+699 VRPTPTNVP

-714 FPTPTNT
+714 FPRPTAT
-721 PGPPKRVVDVKF
+721 IVPGPPKREIVISF
-733 ANTPKRSGDTVAFYI
+733 ANTPSSSNEAVVFHI
-748 RDNYLGTTGQCLVR
+748 MDNHLGTTKPCSVQWSGI
-762 WADIPHDVDAADPND
+762 ADELQANSAWD
-777 NDLFMPWNVVTGDPV
+777 VVTGAPYPDV
-792 PSAFSREGC
+792 FSREGC
-801 DYDGTTALSVPLHA
+801 GYEASTPLAIYPHTQAFVNGIEYHVNLDRWDGRVYL
-815 SLNDAEVSPSI
+815 LNDV
-826 EVPDT
+826 
-831 GGRAQFGLVSI
+831 
-842 RTDAPKGSTV
+842 DAGSTV
-852 SIDFHYEVV
+852 KINFFYEVV
-861 DTFSAQTK
+861 DSYSAQTK

-887 EVTSETDSSP
+887 EVTSERDSSP

-938 SNGETQPIAKA
+938 SNGETEPIAKA

>member
-1 MRASLLRIIAIVL
+1 MRANLLRIIAIVL

-32 ELQSGTGTPAIEL
+32 ELQSGTGTPSIEL
-45 TVTPGNMELD
+45 TVTPGDRELD

-65 FQYMSIQWREYSS
+65 FLYMSIQWREYSS

-143 VVAARPGEETATLT
+143 VVAARPGEEAPT
-157 PTATPTRTATPTPTP
+157 PTPTTTPTRTATPTS
-172 TATATPT
+172 
-179 PTPTPTATATPTTTP
+179 TPTPTATATPTTTP
-194 TPTLTPTI
+194 TPTLTPTV

-238 AEWELVGISAFV
+238 AEWELIGISAFV

-259 LTEAWE
+259 ITEAWE
-265 RYVSPRMVMEKDRR
+265 RYVSPRMVMERDRR

-317 TSPNGPTPTPT
+317 TSPNGPTPTPTPT

-444 PSLTPTPTPTPTR
+444 PSLTPTPTPTP
-457 TPLIPRPPIPNTP
+457 LIPRPPIPNTP

-516 YEGLDAITFNLR
+516 YEGLDAVTFNLR
-528 TGAPESGVLSTSS
+528 AGAPESGVFSTSS

-575 AETTEFQLYADLE
+575 AETAEFQLYADLE

-663 KVWVPSGDTI
+663 KVWVPSGDRI

-682 EVKAT
+682 VVKAT
-687 SDTSPPPIPPPA
+687 SDTSPIPIPPPA
-699 VRPTPTSVP
+699 VRPTPTNVP

-714 FPTPTNT
+714 FPRPTAT
-721 PGPPKRVVDVKF
+721 IVPGPPKREIVISF
-733 ANTPKRSGDTVAFYI
+733 ANTPSSSNEAVVFHI
-748 RDNYLGTTGQCLVR
+748 MDNHLGTTKPCSVQWSGI
-762 WADIPHDVDAADPND
+762 ADEIQANSA
-777 NDLFMPWNVVTGDPV
+777 WNVVTGAPYPDV
-792 PSAFSREGC
+792 FSREGC
-801 DYDGTTALSVPLHA
+801 GYEASTPLAIYPHTQA
-815 SLNDAEVSPSI
+815 FVNGIEYHVNLDRWDRRVYLLNDV
-826 EVPDT
+826 
-831 GGRAQFGLVSI
+831 
-842 RTDAPKGSTV
+842 DAGSTV
-852 SIDFHYEVV
+852 KINFYYEVV
-861 DTFSAQTK
+861 DSFSAQSK

-905 GVFRISDDPA
+905 GVFWISDDPA
-915 SLSKGDGRVRVR
+915 SLSKGDGQVRVR
-927 NRSRL
+927 NRSRI

-957 PTPEAIPTFLP
+957 PTPEATPTFLP

-986 VIFGTLAALRYRRS
+986 VILGTLAALRHRRT
-1000 DKPQDG
+1000 DKPKDG

>member
-1 MRASLLRIIAIVL
+1 MRASLLRIIAILFAL
-14 AVAFG
+14 AVAG
-19 GAAWIDLVAGATP
+19 TLWIELVVEATP
-32 ELQSGTGTPAIEL
+32 GLQSGTGTPAIEL
-45 TVTPGNMELD
+45 TVTPGDMQLD
-55 AEWELVGISE
+55 AEWAITGLDDLN
-65 FQYMSIQWREYSS
+65 YMSIQWRERSS
-78 DVWDRY
+78 ADWHPLDDP
-84 NSPRV
+84 PRV
-89 SFHTEKDTRDFN
+89 NLPDLSTREFN
-101 IDFIPVYIEAEK
+101 IDFIIRWDEDEK
-113 DWRNVPLTDGVEYEV
+113 DWFNEDLTNSTEYQV
-128 RVWVEFSDRTYIISN
+128 RVWVEYTASDNSIVYVISN
-143 VVAARPGEETATLT
+143 VVVVSPGEVAPT
-157 PTATPTRTATPTPTP
+157 PTDTPTPTP
-172 TATATPT
+172 THTATVTPTPTHTPT

-223 PAIELKVTP
+223 PAIELKITP

-238 AEWELVGISAFV
+238 AEWELIGISAFV

-259 LTEAWE
+259 ITEAWE

-317 TSPNGPTPTPT
+317 ASPNGPTPTPT
-328 PTATPTYTATATPTG
+328 PTPTATPTNTATATPTS
-343 TPTPTFTATATAT
+343 TPTPTSTSTFTPTATATAT
-356 ATATRTPTPTATS
+356 ATQTPTPTATS
-369 TSTPTY
+369 TPTPTY
-375 TATPTPTVTFTPTN
+375 TATPTPTVTFTPTK
-389 TQTTT
+389 TQTAT
-394 PTATP
+394 PTATL

-409 SLTPT
+409 SQTPT

-444 PSLTPTPTPTPTR
+444 PSPTRTPTH
-457 TPLIPRPPIPNTP
+457 TPLIPRPPIPNRP

-502 IHSCVA
+502 VHSCVA

-516 YEGLDAITFNLR
+516 YEGLDAVTFNLR
-528 TGAPESGVLSTSS
+528 TGAPEGGVFSTSG

-547 YSWIVADP
+547 FSWIVADP

-595 RYYFHVVDT
+595 RYYFHVVDA
-604 YDADAKRA
+604 YDADAKRV
-612 RITTSS
+612 RITTGS

-653 NPDVKGEGDD
+653 NSDVKGEGDD

-687 SDTSPPPIPPPA
+687 SDTSPPPTPTPA
-699 VRPTPTSVP
+699 VRPTPTNVP

-714 FPTPTNT
+714 FPPPTAT
-721 PGPPKRVVDVKF
+721 IVPGPPKREIVISF
-733 ANTPKRSGDTVAFYI
+733 ASTPSRSGETAVFHI
-748 RDNYLGTTGQCLVR
+748 MDNHLGTTKPCSVQWSG
-762 WADIPHDVDAADPND
+762 IAAELQANSA
-777 NDLFMPWNVVTGDPV
+777 WNVVTGAPYPDV
-792 PSAFSREGC
+792 FSREGC
-801 DYDGTTALSVPLHA
+801 DYEASTPLAIYPRTQAFVNGIEYQVNLDRWDGRVYL
-815 SLNDAEVSPSI
+815 LNDV
-826 EVPDT
+826 
-831 GGRAQFGLVSI
+831 
-842 RTDAPKGSTV
+842 DAGSTV
-852 SIDFHYEVV
+852 KINFFYELV
-861 DTFSAQTK
+861 DSFSAQAK

-874 SSSDKDGEWVAIR
+874 SSSDKDGEWVSIR
-887 EVTSETDSSP
+887 EVTSERDSSP

-938 SNGETQPIAKA
+938 SNDETQPVAKA

-957 PTPEAIPTFLP
+957 PTPEATPTFLP
-968 SPTPTPIPAVSP
+968 RPTPTPTPIPAVSP

-986 VIFGTLAALRYRRS
+986 VIVGTVAALRYRRS
-1000 DKPQDG
+1000 DKPKDG